1 MCRCI
6 SNTYTLS
13 DHCVSVSLYLLVMIY
28 LDLTLILALVFLGKT
43 SLKHVFN
50 LFETTTNNIIQIFV
64 KFYC

>member
-1 MCRCI
+1 MPGCI
-6 SNTYTLS
+6 SNTYTFS
-13 DHCVSVSLYLLVMIY
+13 DHHVSVSLCLLVMIY

-50 LFETTTNNIIQIFV
+50 LFETTTNDIIQMFV